1 LIALTV
7 ALYAVA
13 FSIAGHDFNQY
24 WGSQIAP
31 LLCLPA
37 ARSPAV
43 LRQLWCDATIVSL
56 PAGSKA

>member
-1 LIALTV
+1 LIGLSV
-7 ALYAVA
+7 AVYAIA

-37 ARSPAV
+37 ARSWTV
-43 LRQLWCDATIVSL
+43 VRQLWRDARGPVGQ
-56 PAGSKA
+56 PRGA